1 MMEKEKLVQLVL
13 NVQSGKETAI
23 AELYDCFY
31 EDIYYYIFK
40 TVKDADLAAD
50 LTQDTFMEIYQTIGT
65 LREPAAF
72 VRWSKK
78 VAYHK
83 CTAYF
88 RKKKDV
94 LVEETEDGMSIFETV
109 VEEREEFIP
118 DAALD
123 QDEFKKT
130 IKEMIDSLPMEQR
143 AAIMMRYFDELSV
156 KEIAEIQGVKE
167 GTVKSRLNYARKSIK
182 SSVELY
188 EEKHGIKIHC
198 KGVAPLLLWLFKDSQ
213 EASGISLAAQTMA
226 AAAEEGVKEAA
237 RAFWEKFVIGASVV
251 TVAAVAVV
259 PVKETKYQD
268 KNLQEVV
275 SSNKVE
281 DFMLFSDLDRS
292 EFDFFALDEICGEH
306 ARYGYGSIEEPD
318 EENEAWWRMHLGI
331 ESYDL
336 VVDGAFTSTADDYQF
351 YAALVETID
360 PQAAEIVINEMKTNL
375 EPEKWTWVYYDEY
388 FNESYFYW
396 EDVSVQDFQF
406 YTNGK
411 YIFVSYVDQD
421 LVESGEVPGSDN
433 MQERFD
439 YLIEARR
446 EVYGEK

>member
-1 MMEKEKLVQLVL
+1 MMEKDKLVQLVL
-13 NVQSGKETAI
+13 DVQSGKETAI
-23 AELYDCFY
+23 AEMYDCFY

-123 QDEFKKT
+123 QDEFKKA

-156 KEIAEIQGVKE
+156 KEIAEIQGVTE

-182 SSVELY
+182 SSVEFY

-198 KGVAPLLLWLFKDSQ
+198 KGVVPLLLWLFKDSQ
-213 EASGISLAAQTMA
+213 DASGISLAAQTMA
-226 AAAEEGVKEAA
+226 VTAEEGVKEAA

-251 TVAAVAVV
+251 TVAAVAVM

-268 KNLQEVV
+268 KDLQEVV
-275 SSNKVE
+275 YEHKIE
-281 DFMLFSDLDRS
+281 DFKLNSDS
-292 EFDFFALDEICGEH
+292 EKKDFDMFILYELYGDFITGGCYEISRPDPEEEEWQREH
-306 ARYGYGSIEEPD
+306 I
-318 EENEAWWRMHLGI
+318 GI
-331 ESYDL
+331 VSYDL
-336 VVDGAFTSTADDYQF
+336 VAEAAMAATGFDEMF
-351 YAALVETID
+351 YAAYVEAVDTDAVSVLVEEIKANIQ
-360 PQAAEIVINEMKTNL
+360 PQE
-375 EPEKWTWVYYDEY
+375 WQWYDVDTDTY
-388 FNESYFYW
+388 KACW
-396 EDVSVQDFQF
+396 QDVSVEEFQF
-406 YTNGK
+406 HINGK
-411 YIFVSYVDQD
+411 YILISYVDEEFATSKGF
-421 LVESGEVPGSDN
+421 ESYEEL
-433 MQERFD
+433 QTRFD
-439 YLIEARR
+439 KILNAKR
-446 EVYGEK
+446 ELYGEQ